1 LAESKRGDGA
11 AKGQRPSAF
20 VDEKLL
26 ATIRDVA
33 RLAREQGLAELTVC
47 QDGVEI
53 RVELEG
59 CASSPVAVVTPA
71 TGTPAVV
78 PVSEPAAEPAAVEA
92 EPGIHVL
99 KAPMVGVFYRAPMPE
114 SPPFVNEGDH
124 VAPGDVVG
132 LIEAMKIFNEVQAEA
147 AGRIVE
153 FLAKNEEFVS
163 LGQPLLKLKA
173 TP

>member
-1 LAESKRGDGA
+1 
-11 AKGQRPSAF
+11 
-20 VDEKLL
+20 
-26 ATIRDVA
+26 
-33 RLAREQGLAELTVC
+33 
-47 QDGVEI
+47 
-53 RVELEG
+53 
-59 CASSPVAVVTPA
+59 
-71 TGTPAVV
+71 
-78 PVSEPAAEPAAVEA
+78 
-92 EPGIHVL
+92 VL